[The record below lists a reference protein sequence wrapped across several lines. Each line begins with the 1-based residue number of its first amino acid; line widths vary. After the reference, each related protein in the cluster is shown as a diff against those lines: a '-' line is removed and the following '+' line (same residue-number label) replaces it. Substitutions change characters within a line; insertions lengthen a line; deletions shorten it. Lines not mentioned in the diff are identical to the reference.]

1 MVSRADGDVAGS
13 DGVFRQLKTAL
24 EGVTGAGGLRRT
36 LVVAL
41 LLAFSLQAQ
50 LAASHFHLAG
60 AAITLADA
68 GKDAPSK
75 DQKKPPADDDCPICQ
90 QLASAHSFLF
100 PAAVSVSLPE
110 LVAAQ
115 AFVVR
120 EAQAT
125 VPLVALGWQSR
136 APPL

>member
-24 EGVTGAGGLRRT
+24 EGLTGAGGLRRS

-41 LLAFSLQAQ
+41 LLAFVLQAQ

-60 AAITLADA
+60 AATTLADT
-68 GKDAPSK
+68 GKDASSK
-75 DQKKPPADDDCPICQ
+75 DQKKAPADDGCPICQ
-90 QLASAHSFLF
+90 QLANAHNFLF

-120 EAQAT
+120 EAQTA
-125 VPLVALGWQSR
+125 VPLIALGWQSR